1 MKSRARKVPDLL
13 KNWDDVEK
21 KIQPQRGVTVFLDFD
36 GTLVAIAPRP
46 DQVRLTPVAK
56 KILLRLAGHPLAT
69 LVVVSGR
76 RRAELLAHIGIPGIH
91 YFGLYGWERNAK
103 SVLPTNVRAAL
114 RQAKVA
120 LVPLLVAYPGL
131 WIENKHNSLSVHL
144 LDVPAALHS
153 RARRDIRAH
162 LKRFQK
168 SLRAVENIRD
178 VEILPRSI
186 PGKGIAVSQFLAQPA
201 HRKSFPFYF
210 GDDFSDESG
219 FAAVKRG
226 VSVHVGH
233 PRPTRAQYH
242 LRNPAAVAKSLGRLH
257 ALLAQS

>member
-1 MKSRARKVPDLL
+1 MKSPARKVPDLL
-13 KNWDDVEK
+13 KNWDDVAK
-21 KIQPQRGVTVFLDFD
+21 KIQLQRRVTVFLDFD

-46 DQVRLTPVAK
+46 DQVRLAPVAR
-56 KILLRLAGHPLAT
+56 KILGQLARHPLAT

-76 RRAELLAHIGIPGIH
+76 RRAELLEHIGIPGIH

-103 SVLPTNVRAAL
+103 SALPASVRAAL
-114 RQAKVA
+114 SHARTAIE
-120 LVPLLVAYPGL
+120 PLLVAYPGL

-144 LDVPAALHS
+144 LHLPAGLHS
-153 RARRDIRAH
+153 RVRGEIRVH

-219 FAAVKRG
+219 FAAVKSG
-226 VSVHVGH
+226 ASVHVGH

-242 LRNPAAVAKSLGRLH
+242 LRNPAEVAKALARLY
-257 ALLAQS
+257 ALLSQS

>member
-1 MKSRARKVPDLL
+1 MKAPAPKVPDLL
-13 KNWDDVEK
+13 KNWEDVAK
-21 KIQPQRGVTVFLDFD
+21 KIRRQRRVTVFLDFD

-46 DQVRLTPVAK
+46 DQVRLTAAAK
-56 KILLRLAGHPLAT
+56 KILLRLARHPLAT
-69 LVVVSGR
+69 LVVISGR
-76 RRAELLAHIGIPGIH
+76 RRAELLEHIGIPGIH

-114 RQAKVA
+114 HHARVA
-120 LVPLLVAYPGL
+120 LEPLLVEYPGL

-144 LDVPAALHS
+144 LHVPAALQS
-153 RARRDIRAH
+153 GARRGIRAH

-168 SLRAVENIRD
+168 SLHAMENIRD

-186 PGKGIAVSQFLAQPA
+186 PGKGIAVGQFLAQPV

-226 VSVHVGH
+226 AAVHVGH

-242 LRNPAAVAKSLGRLH
+242 LRTSAEVAKTLARLY
-257 ALLAQS
+257 AVLSQS